1 MDTHAKK
8 PGEIRGSSKA
18 AAGTG
23 SGRPSLGAS
32 PQRHGQAMAGLR
44 KPALPFSS
52 VIRATIPQIPHTAQR
67 FSGKPSP
74 ANALPSR
81 SVAPDARAPVSRLPT
96 PVLRPAGRAF
106 TLVEL
111 LVVILIISILI
122 ALLLP
127 ALAAARQKAQ
137 TVICLSNEQQI
148 ATSTIGWSSEHN
160 GYAPGAVGFTG
171 YSTAGGDPAAG
182 IGEFF
187 NAGLYNNNPQPTL
200 NSVLVTQGYLSNPDV
215 MACPVSGEGPGSP
228 AAVWYKQSAGGFPWA
243 FCDYRFNISIV
254 GEIDSQAWAP
264 ASAGTSAGWA
274 NQNLPQYDGDYS
286 ADNFYPYIDG
296 AQVALA
302 TKLPA
307 VENPSQTMLLEDGIS
322 SADYCDVTLSPVN
335 PPAEFGQIGSA
346 VHDNFSA
353 MNVCFVDGHAATTNK
368 IVLGVYGYGTPYP
381 ADFYTYVASSSF
393 WQNY

>member
-1 MDTHAKK
+1 MGV
-8 PGEIRGSSKA
+8 PWRI
-18 AAGTG
+18 
-23 SGRPSLGAS
+23 
-32 PQRHGQAMAGLR
+32 
-44 KPALPFSS
+44 
-52 VIRATIPQIPHTAQR
+52 
-67 FSGKPSP
+67 
-74 ANALPSR
+74 NALITAIKSCQLPVR
-81 SVAPDARAPVSRLPT
+81 SSDGDHLLPVGECR
-96 PVLRPAGRAF
+96 RAF

-148 ATSTIGWSSEHN
+148 ATATIGWSSEHN

-200 NSVLVTQGYLSNPDV
+200 NSVLVTSGYLSTPAA
-215 MACPVSGEGPGSP
+215 MACPVSSEGPGSP
-228 AAVWYKQSAGGFPWA
+228 AAVWYKQSDGGFLPWA

-254 GEIDSQAWAP
+254 GEIDSQAWVP

-368 IVLGVYGYGTPYP
+368 VVLGVNGYGAPYP
-381 ADFYTYVASSSF
+381 ADFYTYVAGSSF
-393 WQNY
+393 WQNW